1 MQENNSPARITAR
14 FISILFHPVFVPAM
28 IYAFLLVCSP
38 DLLFGVPAKTQAW
51 WLVIIS
57 YITITFPLLVV
68 FLLWRLKFIDSML
81 MQGTNERYGPLIASM
96 LFYFWTFWLFHHQ
109 FQAPMLLQSFL
120 LGVFL
125 TTVFLF
131 LATIFF
137 KLSLHAG
144 AWGSVVVFAVICM
157 FHRIHLSAILTIF
170 SVLVAGLVGTS
181 RLYLQAHEKRQLY
194 SGYIVGGLG
203 QLLAYIICKTF
214 I

>member
-1 MQENNSPARITAR
+1 MQKTNSPARITAR
-14 FISILFHPVFVPAM
+14 FVSILFHPVFVPAM

-38 DLLFGVPAKTQAW
+38 DLLFGVTAKTQVW

-68 FLLWRLKFIDSML
+68 FLLWRLQFIDSML

-96 LFYFWTFWLFHHQ
+96 LFYFWAFWLFHHQ
-109 FQAPMLLQSFL
+109 FHAPMLLQSFL

-125 TTVFLF
+125 TTVLLF

-137 KLSLHAG
+137 KISLHAG
-144 AWGSVVVFAVICM
+144 AWGSVIVFAVSCM
-157 FHRIHLSAILTIF
+157 FHNIHLSALLTLLSILI
-170 SVLVAGLVGTS
+170 AGCVGAS

-194 SGYIVGGLG
+194 SGYIVGAIG
-203 QLLAYIICKTF
+203 QLLAYLICKTF

>member
-1 MQENNSPARITAR
+1 MQKTNSPARITAR
-14 FISILFHPVFVPAM
+14 FVSILFHPVFVPAM

-38 DLLFGVPAKTQAW
+38 DLLFGVTAKTQVW

-68 FLLWRLKFIDSML
+68 FLLWRLQFIDSML

-109 FQAPMLLQSFL
+109 FHAPMLLQSFL

-125 TTVFLF
+125 TTVLLF

-137 KLSLHAG
+137 KISLHAG
-144 AWGSVVVFAVICM
+144 AWGSVIVFAVSCM
-157 FHRIHLSAILTIF
+157 FHNIHLSALLTLLSILI
-170 SVLVAGLVGTS
+170 AGCVGAS

-194 SGYIVGGLG
+194 SGYIVGAIG
-203 QLLAYIICKTF
+203 QLLAYLICKTF

>member
-1 MQENNSPARITAR
+1 
-14 FISILFHPVFVPAM
+14 VFVPAM

-38 DLLFGVPAKTQAW
+38 DLLFGVPAKTQTW

-68 FLLWRLKFIDSML
+68 FFLGRLKFIDSML

-137 KLSLHAG
+137 KISLHAG
-144 AWGSVVVFAVICM
+144 AWGSVVVFAISCM
-157 FHRIHLSAILTIF
+157 FHNIHLSALLTLLSILI
-170 SVLVAGLVGTS
+170 AGCVGAS

-194 SGYIVGGLG
+194 SGYIVGAIG
-203 QLLAYIICKTF
+203 QLLAYLICKTF

>member
-1 MQENNSPARITAR
+1 
-14 FISILFHPVFVPAM
+14 
-28 IYAFLLVCSP
+28 
-38 DLLFGVPAKTQAW
+38 
-51 WLVIIS
+51 
-57 YITITFPLLVV
+57 
-68 FLLWRLKFIDSML
+68 
-81 MQGTNERYGPLIASM
+81 
-96 LFYFWTFWLFHHQ
+96 
-109 FQAPMLLQSFL
+109 MLLQSFL

-137 KLSLHAG
+137 KISLHAG

>member
-1 MQENNSPARITAR
+1 VQKTNSPARITAR
-14 FISILFHPVFVPAM
+14 FVSILFHPVFVPAM

-38 DLLFGVPAKTQAW
+38 DLLFGVTAKTQVW

-68 FLLWRLKFIDSML
+68 FLLWRLQFIDSML

-96 LFYFWTFWLFHHQ
+96 LFYFWAFWLFHHQ
-109 FQAPMLLQSFL
+109 FHAPMLLQSFL

-125 TTVFLF
+125 TTVLLF

-137 KLSLHAG
+137 KISLHAG
-144 AWGSVVVFAVICM
+144 AWGSVIVFAVSCM
-157 FHRIHLSAILTIF
+157 FHNIHLSALLTLLSILI
-170 SVLVAGLVGTS
+170 AGCVGAS

-194 SGYIVGGLG
+194 SGYIVGAIG
-203 QLLAYIICKTF
+203 QLLAYLICKTF